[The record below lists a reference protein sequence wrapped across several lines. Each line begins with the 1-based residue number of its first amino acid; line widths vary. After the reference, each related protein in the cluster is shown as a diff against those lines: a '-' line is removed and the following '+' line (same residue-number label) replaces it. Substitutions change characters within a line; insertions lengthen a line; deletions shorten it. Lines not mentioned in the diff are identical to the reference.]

1 MKNKIGKNLN
11 EMNHYVQEILRNLF
25 EMADDEMIRQIYKS
39 GNLLEIETG
48 DFLFHQGDLQN
59 QMYIVLYGR
68 LRALSENEGNVH
80 LLGDIDAG
88 ETVGELAFLT

>member
-1 MKNKIGKNLN
+1 LKNKIGKNLN

-48 DFLFHQGDLQN
+48 DFLFHQGDL
-59 QMYIVLYGR
+59 
-68 LRALSENEGNVH
+68 
-80 LLGDIDAG
+80 
-88 ETVGELAFLT
+88 